1 MKDEFPAQ
9 AFNSGLKAFLAAAA
23 EGEEAEARRLMLGLN
38 AFTHA
43 RSVSRSGAITI
54 EDAIWER
61 GEPGPMRSTEG
72 TSMYSAA
79 WQLWHCAR
87 IEDICSHAFLSGG
100 EQVLEEKGYRKS
112 LGTKRVDTGNSFDS
126 GDMEEFNR
134 RIDLEA
140 LKRYRADVGAAT
152 RAMMRRL
159 TSADLRR
166 RVDPDALAGIGRR
179 GYVDSGSA
187 WLLDFWGK
195 KRISGIVAMP
205 LTRHILVH
213 LNAARRRLKI

>member
-1 MKDEFPAQ
+1 MKDEFEARP
-9 AFNSGLKAFLAAAA
+9 FNRGLKAFLAAAA
-23 EGEEAEARRLMLGLN
+23 EGEGAEAKRLMLDLN

-43 RSVSRSGAITI
+43 ASVSRSGAETI

-61 GEPGPMRSTEG
+61 GDPGLMRSMAG

-79 WQLWHCAR
+79 WQLWHSAR
-87 IEDICSHAFLSGG
+87 VEDICSHAFLSGG

-112 LGTKRVDTGNSFDS
+112 LGIKRVDTGNSFDS
-126 GDMEEFNR
+126 GAMEEFNR

-140 LKRYRADVGAAT
+140 LKRYRADVGKAT

-159 TSADLRR
+159 AAADLKR
-166 RVDPDALAGIGRR
+166 RVDPDALAEIGRR

-205 LTRHILVH
+205 LTRHVLVH
-213 LNAARRRLKI
+213 LNGARRRLRI